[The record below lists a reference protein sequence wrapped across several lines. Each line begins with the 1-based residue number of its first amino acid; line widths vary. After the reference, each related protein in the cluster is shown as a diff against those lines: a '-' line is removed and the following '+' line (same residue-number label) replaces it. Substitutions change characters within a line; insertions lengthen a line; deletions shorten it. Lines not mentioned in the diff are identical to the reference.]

1 MKKWII
7 LMMMALALTVSA
19 CGAEETAA
27 SAQQQAPATVEAVSQ
42 SAPSSLARD
51 DMPWPQVENAVTAEI
66 GLNDDQAHSIT
77 LYDNDAAMS
86 LLYYL
91 GSGEMRFPSYTY
103 EEQGGFVA
111 QRVRG
116 EYTRDDEMTIA
127 DVQAGEL
134 YLFSDNM
141 LRLYFKDVPG
151 ANIVATPVG
160 YFADEGVVEQEVPKA
175 YQENL
180 DDVWGVSVYFLIE
193 RTGE

>member
-1 MKKWII
+1 M
-7 LMMMALALTVSA
+7 
-19 CGAEETAA
+19 
-27 SAQQQAPATVEAVSQ
+27 
-42 SAPSSLARD
+42 
-51 DMPWPQVENAVTAEI
+51 
-66 GLNDDQAHSIT
+66 
-77 LYDNDAAMS
+77 
-86 LLYYL
+86 
-91 GSGEMRFPSYTY
+91 
-103 EEQGGFVA
+103 A